1 MYVLPSAKYVIERS
15 IKNDAVLLMQFF
27 PLILT
32 LRVNLKREVCPV
44 TFFFWKLIFF
54 FCFFYHDAC
63 RKSGTNIST
72 YSHTSWRTDAAYHLL
87 SYTYSPEGGKWQDKG
102 GKISDLRK
110 KGDFLKCYLHNFKSY
125 RYSITL
131 ELFETQCLKKITPK
145 MSHFLFQISFLAF
158 TFHILFVFILMF
170 SNEGCDILKLLFA
183 TCSKRRYL
191 WVEVI
196 WK

>member
-1 MYVLPSAKYVIERS
+1 M
-15 IKNDAVLLMQFF
+15 
-27 PLILT
+27 T

-44 TFFFWKLIFF
+44 TFIFWKLIFF
-54 FCFFYHDAC
+54 FSFLFLL
-63 RKSGTNIST
+63 
-72 YSHTSWRTDAAYHLL
+72 SWRVSKIWDKHFHVFTHQLENWCCVSL
-87 SYTYSPEGGKWQDKG
+87 TFVHVFPWGGKMTRQG

-131 ELFETQCLKKITPK
+131 ELFETQCLKTITPK

-158 TFHILFVFILMF
+158 TFHILFVFIMMF